1 MHFKLDSFLID
12 NSLID
17 YLVIKKEETPN
28 ADVAEKRKKKSEIL
42 LDGKSSYDK
51 KITVSASLCSV
62 LIRVVHRQVEGL

>member
-17 YLVIKKEETPN
+17 YLVIKK
-28 ADVAEKRKKKSEIL
+28 KRRHLMLMSQKSEKKKSEIL

-62 LIRVVHRQVEGL
+62 LIRVVHTGR

>member
-1 MHFKLDSFLID
+1 MHFKLDSFFID

-62 LIRVVHRQVEGL
+62 LIRIVHTGR

>member
-62 LIRVVHRQVEGL
+62 LIRVVHRLVEGL

>member
-28 ADVAEKRKKKSEIL
+28 TDVAEERKKNRK
-42 LDGKSSYDK
+42 YCW
-51 KITVSASLCSV
+51 TVNRHM
-62 LIRVVHRQVEGL
+62 IRK

>member
-51 KITVSASLCSV
+51 NSQCLSV
-62 LIRVVHRQVEGL
+62 

>member
-1 MHFKLDSFLID
+1 MLVHFKLDSFLID
-12 NSLID
+12 SSLID

-62 LIRVVHRQVEGL
+62 LIRVVHTGR

>member
-12 NSLID
+12 SSLID

-51 KITVSASLCSV
+51 KITVSASLWSV
-62 LIRVVHRQVEGL
+62 LIRVVHTGR

>member
-28 ADVAEKRKKKSEIL
+28 ADVAEERKKKSEIL